1 MRLLLRGFLVGLSVG
16 VFAVAVTTPSSAIV
30 QTFAGFPA
38 GTVAAGD
45 LPGGGTAPG
54 TLFPDFTV
62 SVVNNSGP
70 QSLIIFDSANPT
82 GEDPDLG
89 TPNQTCPGGGPGV
102 GIGGQV
108 GQPGE
113 NCVPLGNLLIIAE
126 DIVDGN
132 LNGLVDDPD
141 DDLNGGTITF
151 TWNSPTSP
159 TRIIL
164 MDIDNESAAVSVS
177 NNTLLVTVDATD
189 LGDNSAQTIDLTGY
203 PATDKM
209 VVRFSSSGAVAE
221 IEYDVAVQTH
231 QRSWGSIK
239 GIYR

>member
-1 MRLLLRGFLVGLSVG
+1 MRFLVRGFLVGVSVG
-16 VFAVAVTTPSSAIV
+16 ILAVAITTPSSAIV
-30 QTFAGFPA
+30 QSFAGYPA

-54 TLFPDFTV
+54 NLFPDFTL
-62 SVVNNSGP
+62 SVVNNNGP

-89 TPNQTCPGGGPGV
+89 TPNQTCGGPGI
-102 GIGGQV
+102 GIGGEV

-126 DIVDGN
+126 DIVDGDG
-132 LNGLVDDPD
+132 NGLVDDPD

-159 TRIIL
+159 TRIVL
-164 MDIDNESAAVSVS
+164 MDIDNESASVAVS

-203 PATDKM
+203 PATDMM

-221 IEYDVAVQTH
+221 IEYDVAVQARQTT
-231 QRSWGSIK
+231 WGSLK